1 MFAYR
6 QHEGNNFEFR
16 SAELGLSASVDPF
29 VRGYAFFNGTSDDF
43 EVEEAAVV
51 TTSLPFNLAVKGG
64 RFFADFGRL
73 AKFHEHDLPFV
84 NRPVSVD
91 RFVGGESQAN
101 GVEVSYLLPIEHYV
115 TLTAGMYNKL
125 GAENDR
131 VSNEVPRDLGE
142 FTYLGRVATFI
153 SLSDAHSIDL
163 GASYAYTPQVA
174 SEEKAHRHLAGLDIT
189 YRYVPP
195 SQAAYRGLVWGTEV
209 FFNRENRPVGGFPT
223 DPTIPSP
230 VVFERNNAWGLYT
243 YLEARLSRRFY
254 TGFLF
259 DYAQALDADVGDTKA
274 YSPYLTFWPRSSS
287 ASACSTLI
295 GTSQASHRCQPT
307 RTRSSCNGPSSLGAM
322 RIASGT
328 AKESAHE
335 AYCIRIALRCAHAPG
350 VPCRSGRKIRV
361 VATIPDLADMARNI
375 GGDLLEVKSLATGV
389 ENTHAV
395 PMKPSFAML
404 LNRADV
410 LLLMGLGLEHTFL
423 PGLLEAARNP
433 KILGTLRAISTAQ
446 CTLPHSKCRHASTGH
461 WANSTPW
468 ATHISTSI
476 RSLVRR
482 WLGPLQTA

>member
-1 MFAYR
+1 MRSIIQGLIVGTVCLFSAHAFAQGTPSPTRTPEAPAQQLRRDLETMKEQMRQMQEKIQQQEEAIEKLSTPAAPPVPPPAPVPAPPTTRDREQLKQEVAKRSCVTFSRNSLRRHKTFPSQFNPAISLAIDTMFAYR

-43 EVEEAAVV
+43 EVEEAAIV

-84 NRPVSVD
+84 NRPVSVE
-91 RFVGGESQAN
+91 RFVGGESQAD
-101 GVEVSYLLPIEHYV
+101 GFEVSYLLPIEHYV

-125 GAENDR
+125 GADNDR
-131 VSNEVPRDLGE
+131 VSNDVPRDLGQ

-153 SLSDAHSIDL
+153 SLSDAHSVDL

-174 SEEKAHRHLAGLDIT
+174 IEEKAHRHLVGLDIT

-254 TGFLF
+254 PGFLF
-259 DYAQALDADVGDTKA
+259 DYAQALDAGVGDTKT
-274 YSPYLTFWPRSSS
+274 YSPYLTFWLSEFQRLRLQYTYLTQP
-287 ASACSTLI
+287 
-295 GTSQASHRCQPT
+295 GTEQQP
-307 RTRSSCNGPSSLGAM
+307 
-322 RIASGT
+322 
-328 AKESAHE
+328 
-335 AYCIRIALRCAHAPG
+335 AYANQVFLQW
-350 VPCRSGRKIRV
+350 
-361 VATIPDLADMARNI
+361 TI
-375 GGDLLEVKSLATGV
+375 
-389 ENTHAV
+389 
-395 PMKPSFAML
+395 
-404 LNRADV
+404 
-410 LLLMGLGLEHTFL
+410 
-423 PGLLEAARNP
+423 
-433 KILGTLRAISTAQ
+433 ILGSHA
-446 CTLPHSKCRHASTGH
+446 HSFRD
-461 WANSTPW
+461 
-468 ATHISTSI
+468 
-476 RSLVRR
+476 R
-482 WLGPLQTA
+482 